1 MIVSGV
7 PERIAYHGESI
18 ADMALAML
26 SEVTRITEPGNP
38 NDHLKIRIGN
48 VYYPGVNTLK
58 R

>member
-26 SEVTRITEPGNP
+26 SEVTRIAEPGNP
-38 NDHLKIRIGN
+38 SDHIKIRIGKVHYRYN
-48 VYYPGVNTLK
+48 K
-58 R
+58 